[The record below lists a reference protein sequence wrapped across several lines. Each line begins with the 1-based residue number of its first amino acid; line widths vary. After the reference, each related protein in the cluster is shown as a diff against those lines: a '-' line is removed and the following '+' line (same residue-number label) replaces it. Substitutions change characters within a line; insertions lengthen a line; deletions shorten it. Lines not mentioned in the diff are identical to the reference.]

1 MANRNL
7 FQFQYSYQR
16 DLVHIFAQVS
26 FAAAGAPTLVSGKGV
41 ESIVRNSAGLY
52 TINLQDSFAGVMDI
66 EHKPLLAVGAPAAPL
81 MVIRSVSNINDLSAP
96 SVQVGFTDSSGVA
109 TDPASGEQVL
119 MHIILK
125 NTTA

>member
-41 ESIVRNSAGLY
+41 ASITRNSAGLY
-52 TINLQDSFAGVMDI
+52 TIQLQDSFAGVMQID
-66 EHKPLLAVGAPAAPL
+66 HKPLLAAGAPAAPL

-96 SVQVGFTDSSGVA
+96 SVQVGFTDETGVA

-119 MHIILK
+119 IHITLK